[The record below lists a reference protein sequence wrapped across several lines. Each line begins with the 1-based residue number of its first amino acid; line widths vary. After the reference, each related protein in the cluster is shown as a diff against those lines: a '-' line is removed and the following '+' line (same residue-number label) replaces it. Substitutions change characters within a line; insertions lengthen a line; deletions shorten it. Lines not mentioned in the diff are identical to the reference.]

1 MHDFHARRMELGAE
15 IVVSKHLAH
24 ASALAHSDTAKSAPS
39 MEQAAK
45 RPDKNEVDV
54 GVGEEGQNL
63 DDSTTEAN
71 QKRMKHLTEVQND
84 LDEKDKKLKDM

>member
-1 MHDFHARRMELGAE
+1 MELGTE
-15 IVVSKHLAH
+15 IVVSKHLAVS
-24 ASALAHSDTAKSAPS
+24 SALTHSDTAKSAPS

-54 GVGEEGQNL
+54 VVGEDGQNL

-71 QKRMKHLTEVQND
+71 
-84 LDEKDKKLKDM
+84 